1 MQVQEQPEFIVNS
14 PQQSMRQENKYLE
27 DIMVTVKVK
36 NLSDKAIPQELV
48 DQMLFNNIDPFNK
61 VAEEYN
67 LKVIELK
74 NIFNDENVLV
84 EQELTIG
91 DSYR

>member
-1 MQVQEQPEFIVNS
+1 
-14 PQQSMRQENKYLE
+14 
-27 DIMVTVKVK
+27 MVTIKVK
-36 NLSDKAIPQELV
+36 NLSDKAIPQELA
-48 DQMLFNNIDPFNK
+48 DQMLFNNIDSFNK

>member
-1 MQVQEQPEFIVNS
+1 
-14 PQQSMRQENKYLE
+14 
-27 DIMVTVKVK
+27 MVTVKVK

-48 DQMLFNNIDPFNK
+48 DQMLFKNIDSFNK

-74 NIFNDENVLV
+74 NIFNDENILI

>member
-1 MQVQEQPEFIVNS
+1 
-14 PQQSMRQENKYLE
+14 
-27 DIMVTVKVK
+27 MVTVKVK

-48 DQMLFNNIDPFNK
+48 DQILFNNIDPFNK

-67 LKVIELK
+67 LKIIELK

-91 DSYR
+91 DSYC

>member
-1 MQVQEQPEFIVNS
+1 
-14 PQQSMRQENKYLE
+14 
-27 DIMVTVKVK
+27 MVTVKVK

-48 DQMLFNNIDPFNK
+48 DQTLFKNIDSFNK

-67 LKVIELK
+67 LKIIELK
-74 NIFNDENVLV
+74 NIFDDENNLI

>member
-1 MQVQEQPEFIVNS
+1 
-14 PQQSMRQENKYLE
+14 
-27 DIMVTVKVK
+27 MVTVKVK

-48 DQMLFNNIDPFNK
+48 DQMLFKNIDPFNK

-74 NIFNDENVLV
+74 NIFDDENNLI